1 MSNGVNTFEDLEVW
15 QLARDICV
23 LVYKITNDKTC
34 GWHRD
39 FRFRDQIRDASISI
53 ASNIAEGFESR
64 TVPLYID
71 FVGRAKGSAGE
82 VRSQLNIANA
92 IGYLND
98 AAFYQLDSTLR
109 QCSRQLYALMS
120 SLEKR
125 R

>member
-1 MSNGVNTFEDLEVW
+1 MSGKVSTFEDLEVW

-23 LVYKITNDKTC
+23 SVYKITNDKAC

-64 TVPLYID
+64 TIGLYID
-71 FVGRAKGSAGE
+71 FTGRAKGSAGE

-98 AAFYQLDSTLR
+98 SAFHELDTMLR
-109 QCSRQLYALMS
+109 QCSRQLYALIS
-120 SLEKR
+120 SLER
-125 R
+125 RR